1 MGRIFKKWHLK
12 EENSRDLLQSHP
24 AHNLHGITVG
34 ILPGD
39 DELVAVLI
47 NERKRKVNRAFLFLP
62 LKCFF
67 SPQHVSSVLSERN
80 SVGSES
86 LRFLSSEPL
95 TRAL

>member
-12 EENSRDLLQSHP
+12 EENSRDLLESHP
-24 AHNLHGITVG
+24 THNPHGITVG

-62 LKCFF
+62 LKCF
-67 SPQHVSSVLSERN
+67 SPQYVSSVFSERD
-80 SVGSES
+80 SVRLES
-86 LRFLSSEPL
+86 LRFLLSESL